1 MFVKMKWVLTDI
13 YSMKNKLIIT
23 IVMWMLALTV
33 MAQGGLLVTG
43 IVKDKETRRA
53 LANVN
58 IAVQGTNIGTVTNAD
73 GVFSLKASREELSGG
88 VVVSHLG
95 YQNAMVS
102 ADVLVDARKR
112 PTIWLS
118 PSALTLDM
126 VNVFGGNPLLLVEQA
141 IQRVPQNYAP
151 HPHLFSAFYRE
162 TIQKRNR
169 YIGVSEAVADVYKTD
184 YQTRD
189 VWRDR
194 VQILKGRRLESQKK
208 SDTLA
213 VKIAGGPNMPI
224 YLDVAKNGDELL
236 SPDMIY
242 CYRYQMQLPMSID
255 DRMQYVVAFEPKVI
269 LDQPLYM
276 GLLYID
282 QQTLTLTRA
291 EFQLDLRDH
300 DKAVRHILRKK
311 PNGLRFKLSEVAYL
325 VTYRYQD
332 GRSYLNY
339 MRNLMRFKCDW
350 KKRLFSSTFTT
361 TTEMVMVDRQDNPS
375 DGIRMRDAFKERE
388 IFYDVVEEYW
398 NEDFWKDYNIIEPTE
413 SLESAVK
420 KLKKQRK

>member
-1 MFVKMKWVLTDI
+1 
-13 YSMKNKLIIT
+13 MKNKLIIT
-23 IVMWMLALTV
+23 TVMWMLALTV
-33 MAQGGLLVTG
+33 MAQGSLLVTG

-73 GVFSLKASREELSGG
+73 GVFSLKASHEELSGG

-95 YQNAMVS
+95 YQNTMVS

-112 PTIWLS
+112 PTVWLS

-151 HPHLFSAFYRE
+151 HSHLFSAFYRE

-332 GRSYLNY
+332 GRAYLNY

-361 TTEMVMVDRQDNPS
+361 TTEMVMVDRTDRPQE
-375 DGIRMRDAFKERE
+375 GIRMRDAFKERE